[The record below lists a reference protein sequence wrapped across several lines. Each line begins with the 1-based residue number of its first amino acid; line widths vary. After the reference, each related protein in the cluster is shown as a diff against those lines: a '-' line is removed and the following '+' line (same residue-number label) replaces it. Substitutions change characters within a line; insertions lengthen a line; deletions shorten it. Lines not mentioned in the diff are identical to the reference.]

1 MLIYFEIDLVASM
14 LTNDFS
20 CFQSGDKDSSS
31 GSGSEDEEFY
41 DADEETHMIK

>member
-1 MLIYFEIDLVASM
+1 MSLQALDGS
-14 LTNDFS
+14 
-20 CFQSGDKDSSS
+20 QSGDKDNSA